1 MLCKFILTFNTVD
14 HILNYYV
21 TIQMKD
27 NENTFQNCLLLL
39 FFYYFIFSKVVVW
52 HMEEME
58 NSVVT
63 HLILP

>member
-1 MLCKFILTFNTVD
+1 MLYKFILTFNTVD

-39 FFYYFIFSKVVVW
+39 FFYYFIFSKGVVW